1 METWLVFLLIPFI
14 ILFVVIMPKIVLI
27 NMAII
32 SALVDRLSYRYMK
45 WANKTINR
53 IKGWEEFKV

>member
-32 SALVDRLSYRYMK
+32 SALVDRLSYR
-45 WANKTINR
+45 
-53 IKGWEEFKV
+53 